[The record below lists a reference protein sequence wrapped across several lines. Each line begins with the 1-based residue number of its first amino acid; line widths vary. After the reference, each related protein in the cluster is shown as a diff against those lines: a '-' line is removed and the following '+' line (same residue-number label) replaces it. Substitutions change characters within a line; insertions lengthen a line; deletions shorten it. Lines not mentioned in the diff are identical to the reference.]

1 MPDSRS
7 RVGRSH
13 RGMRAVAFAV
23 LGAALTSPVPAGAG
37 PPVLDVDGMTF
48 VASRGDVPDVRLT
61 AVRARFDT
69 GNERAF
75 LEGVHAIF
83 REREDRD
90 GFEMTCDRGEFD
102 LASNDF
108 IARGNVR
115 GRTED
120 GRVFT
125 APWVQYDSAQGLLFT
140 DASVQITEEAGTFRG
155 HGFRYWVRERRFRL
169 LGGASVV
176 QEK

>member
-1 MPDSRS
+1 MPEVVSRS
-7 RVGRSH
+7 GRSD
-13 RGMRAVAFAV
+13 RGMRAVALAV
-23 LGAALTSPVPAGAG
+23 FCTALASSLPADTSSPI
-37 PPVLDVDGMTF
+37 LDVDGMTF

-61 AVRARFDT
+61 AERARFDT
-69 GNERAF
+69 GRERAL

-83 REREDRD
+83 SEREDRD
-90 GFEMTCDRGEFD
+90 GFEMTCDSGEFD
-102 LASNDF
+102 LGSNDF

-140 DASVQITEEAGTFRG
+140 NASVQITEKAGTFRG
-155 HGFRYWVRERRFRL
+155 HGFRYRVRERRFRL